1 MYLPATAS
9 VEESI
14 ARLNELHEAP
24 APVLTDAAGAA
35 NFTNEGGVDSTVRF
49 LFAIEKPKPEPKPN
63 RAL

>member
-24 APVLTDAAGAA
+24 ARVLTDAAGAA
-35 NFTNEGGVDSTVRF
+35 NFTNEGGST
-49 LFAIEKPKPEPKPN
+49 APSGSCTT
-63 RAL
+63 